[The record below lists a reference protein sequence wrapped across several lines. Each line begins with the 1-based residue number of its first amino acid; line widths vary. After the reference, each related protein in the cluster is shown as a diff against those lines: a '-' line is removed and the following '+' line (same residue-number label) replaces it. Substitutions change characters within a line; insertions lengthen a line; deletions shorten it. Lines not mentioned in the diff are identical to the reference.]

1 MGKHSWERRKVI
13 YSEAELGQISDYSN
27 KCLTFL
33 THFLERDS
41 GLRNKVSKLRSLII
55 SAFKMTWWLVGVL
68 KVYARNSLAS
78 QGSRV
83 EADKITWGTGAA
95 CLTPLALSSEN
106 ISSWHEDESSSLWKS
121 WKKADSY
128 TLRLLITTTHSPKHR
143 NPFPLLQWLFSGFF
157 IIVDSLSDQ
166 GKGKNFFLISSNHQI
181 AAYLWWNH
189 ICHTENCKSHEGF

>member
-1 MGKHSWERRKVI
+1 MSYLLSQGSGTEVLQGQSVVGSSCLCPWKVCILLELQTLFICTHYYIFPKISNSRKVFSKNGDSRVGKHSWERRRVI
-13 YSEAELGQISDYSN
+13 YSEAELCQISEYSN

-55 SAFKMTWWLVGVL
+55 SALKMTWWLVGLL

-106 ISSWHEDESSSLWKS
+106 ISSWHEDESSSLWES
-121 WKKADSY
+121 
-128 TLRLLITTTHSPKHR
+128 
-143 NPFPLLQWLFSGFF
+143 
-157 IIVDSLSDQ
+157 
-166 GKGKNFFLISSNHQI
+166 
-181 AAYLWWNH
+181 
-189 ICHTENCKSHEGF
+189 

>member
-1 MGKHSWERRKVI
+1 MGRGESGQMFMRRKKVI
-13 YSEAELGQISDYSN
+13 FSEAEFCQMSDYSN

-83 EADKITWGTGAA
+83 EADKITRGMGAA

-106 ISSWHEDESSSLWKS
+106 ISSWHEDESSSL
-121 WKKADSY
+121 
-128 TLRLLITTTHSPKHR
+128 
-143 NPFPLLQWLFSGFF
+143 
-157 IIVDSLSDQ
+157 
-166 GKGKNFFLISSNHQI
+166 
-181 AAYLWWNH
+181 
-189 ICHTENCKSHEGF
+189 

>member
-1 MGKHSWERRKVI
+1 MFMRRKRVI
-13 YSEAELGQISDYSN
+13 FSEAEFCQMSDYSN

-83 EADKITWGTGAA
+83 EADNSRHGSSMSHSTG
-95 CLTPLALSSEN
+95 SVFRE
-106 ISSWHEDESSSLWKS
+106 H
-121 WKKADSY
+121 
-128 TLRLLITTTHSPKHR
+128 
-143 NPFPLLQWLFSGFF
+143 
-157 IIVDSLSDQ
+157 
-166 GKGKNFFLISSNHQI
+166 
-181 AAYLWWNH
+181 
-189 ICHTENCKSHEGF
+189 